1 VKFGKKRI
9 AMDSRILPVAR
20 IIDTTRFHCLVDSFE
35 STSELEQAV
44 TYDRRL
50 RIPAVYAVS
59 ITRDAE
65 PLSGVTTSVR
75 AKAFRNRAN
84 RRGETTNDHYRAIP
98 SPLAP
103 FFLAIDAC
111 RLKR

>member
-44 TYDRRL
+44 TYDR
-50 RIPAVYAVS
+50 
-59 ITRDAE
+59 
-65 PLSGVTTSVR
+65 
-75 AKAFRNRAN
+75 
-84 RRGETTNDHYRAIP
+84 
-98 SPLAP
+98 
-103 FFLAIDAC
+103 
-111 RLKR
+111 